1 LYVIILIIIIR
12 FSWTHPIHLPTLRT
26 DLTVS
31 LRPKFAHIVL
41 LTFFYGKIW
50 FKNHNVY
57 CDNYTS
63 ILIQIKLVTLT
74 IDHNILSHSSCH
86 SSKFSRTHIIHLPKT
101 NLQVNALICSVLH
114 TSCWTPATSNLP
126 SAVVVVLTAFS
137 EALKC

>member
-1 LYVIILIIIIR
+1 MQIIKSIILDYNNR
-12 FSWTHPIHLPTLRT
+12 SFSALLFLKFSRTHLIHLPTL
-26 DLTVS
+26 S
-31 LRPKFAHIVL
+31 LNLQHIVL
-41 LTFFYGKIW
+41 HTSW
-50 FKNHNVY
+50 VKNHTVY
-57 CDNYTS
+57 CDNY

-74 IDHNILSHSSCH
+74 IYPNILSYSSCH

-101 NLQVNALICSVLH
+101 NLQVNALICCILH